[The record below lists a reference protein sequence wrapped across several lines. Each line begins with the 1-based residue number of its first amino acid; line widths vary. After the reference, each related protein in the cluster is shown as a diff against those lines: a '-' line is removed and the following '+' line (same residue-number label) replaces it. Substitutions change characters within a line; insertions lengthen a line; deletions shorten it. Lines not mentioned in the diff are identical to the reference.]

1 MFRTLAYATVCAV
14 ALVLPPLAL
23 ADTVAVTGGSGFL
36 YWDGSLTSITIY
48 SADSRLTTEVYQ
60 GSDSGFAGGSTV
72 VLSSTI
78 AVTNNGNHPLP
89 ETYRGQQYQ
98 AWVSGSLS
106 IVAQPF
112 VAPHPA
118 PSADG
123 TYTSFSTPFTMTGT
137 ITAWATSD
145 RSGTPLFSTQVTGS
159 GTIRAGD
166 YRIVGDSYLQR
177 GGDSLAF
184 SSPAS
189 PACPTWS
196 SADVGAVGF
205 GGGAFCG
212 EPFSVDGSGADIWG
226 SADAFQFTYQ
236 TIAADGELVAQLT
249 SPVANTLTG
258 PAQPYAKAGLMIR
271 QSLDSGS
278 PDVILDVRPG
288 GGVEFMTRAANGGQ
302 TAFVAGATTS
312 FPVWLRL
319 SRRGGTV
326 TGSLS
331 SDGVSWTAIGAT
343 SAAAGDALIGFAVT
357 SHDNST
363 RDAASFSKVGLWRLP
378 SGWSQQDVG
387 ATGRSGTATASNAVF
402 TVTGSGSDIWG
413 TADSFGA
420 VTQAVSGD
428 STVVARVVDET
439 NTHMFAK
446 AGIVMGLLAPDAAR
460 VILDVRPDG
469 NIEFMARLAD
479 GGAMSFL
486 GGTSTTLP
494 VWLRLARTGD
504 QFTASTSP
512 DGVGWSTVG
521 TVNVLMPATVRGSL
535 VVNSHDLSRLSTST
549 FDNVAVT
556 ANASSTATG
565 ASAGTNLLRD
575 PGFESDS
582 PPAFANTGW
591 VSDAYRQT
599 PAQSETA
606 EPHGGTKDGACR
618 TTSALDCGMYQD
630 VVAPV
635 HGIYTFA
642 VYANASRPGAWVGV
656 NLNGVGIQ
664 SAPIAQGATGA
675 YAPYSMSITANAGD
689 TIRVWLYSPAT
700 PGSAVIDDA
709 RLSYESV
716 STIP

>member
-1 MFRTLAYATVCAV
+1 MFRNLAYATVCAL
-14 ALVLPPLAL
+14 ALVFPPLAL

-48 SADSRLTTEVYQ
+48 SADSRFTTEVYK

-72 VLSSTI
+72 DLSSTI

-145 RSGTPLFSTQVTGS
+145 RSGAPLFSTQVTGS
-159 GTIRAGD
+159 GIIRAGD

-177 GGDSLAF
+177 TGDRLAF

-196 SADVGAVGF
+196 SNDIGAVGF
-205 GGGAFCG
+205 GGGAFCDD
-212 EPFSVDGSGADIWG
+212 PFNVSGSGADIWG

-236 TIAADGELVAQLT
+236 TLAADGELVAQLT

-258 PAQPYAKAGLMIR
+258 PAHPYAKAGLMIR
-271 QSLDSGS
+271 QSLDAGS
-278 PDVILDVRPG
+278 PEVILDVRPG
-288 GGVEFMTRAANGGQ
+288 GGVEFMTRAAIGGQ

-319 SRRGGTV
+319 SRRDGTV

-343 SAAAGDALIGFAVT
+343 SAATGDALIGFAVT

-387 ATGRSGTATASNAVF
+387 ATGRSGTATATSGAF
-402 TVTGSGSDIWG
+402 TVTGAGSDIWG
-413 TADSFGA
+413 TADSFDA
-420 VTQAVSGD
+420 VTQAVSGNA
-428 STVVARVVDET
+428 TIVARVVDET

-446 AGIVMGLLAPDAAR
+446 AGIAMGLLAPDAAR
-460 VILDVRPDG
+460 VLLDLRPDG

-486 GGTSTTLP
+486 GGASTTLP
-494 VWLRLARTGD
+494 VWLRLARAGD
-504 QFTASTSP
+504 QFTAAISQ
-512 DGVGWSTVG
+512 DGTGWTTIG
-521 TVNVLMPATVRGSL
+521 AVNVTMPATIRGGL
-535 VVNSHDLSRLSTST
+535 AVNSHDPSTLNTAT
-549 FDNVAVT
+549 FDHVAVT
-556 ANASSTATG
+556 AGGSSTTSG
-565 ASAGTNLLRD
+565 GSSAAPNLLRD
-575 PGFESDS
+575 PGFELDT
-582 PPAFANTGW
+582 PPAFTAPGW
-591 VSDAYRQT
+591 VSDAIRQS
-599 PAQSETA
+599 PAQSETL
-606 EPHGGTKDGACR
+606 EPHSGTRNGACR
-618 TTSALDCGMYQD
+618 VTTSLDCGLYQD
-630 VVAPV
+630 VVAPADAT
-635 HGIYTFA
+635 YSLA
-642 VYANASRPGAWVGV
+642 VSANASRSGAWVGV
-656 NLNGVGIQ
+656 NVNGAGVQ
-664 SAPIAQGATGA
+664 SAPVSQGAPGA
-675 YAPYSMSITANAGD
+675 YSPYSFSFTARAGD
-689 TIRVWLYSPAT
+689 VIRVWLYSPAV

-709 RLSYESV
+709 RLSY
-716 STIP
+716 